1 MVREDAKEQDEVELE
16 KRSEDQPVSDVK
28 EIDEEAEKAAEEVKP
43 PVLQEPVENPY
54 AQGVNEGE

>member
-1 MVREDAKEQDEVELE
+1 VVREDAKEQDEVGLE

-28 EIDEEAEKAAEEVKP
+28 ETDEEVEKAAEEVKP

-54 AQGVNEGE
+54 A